1 MRCSACGE
9 ELTTPLGCASCGVL
23 HSVEEHPDPYELF
36 GIERDVQVDQKAL
49 RKKLMRFSRLVHPD
63 FFGDAEP
70 EVRELAERN
79 SSQLNAAFGLLSDD
93 YRRAEYLVESLGG
106 PTTKDVRD
114 MPQAF
119 LMEVMEWNETLEEA
133 RGESSHEALEDL
145 TKLHFSLQ
153 SERSHLIKAIEG
165 QLTPL
170 PEHSAD
176 VLGNVRRQLNAIRY
190 IDRALHEIEEL
201 RLERASE
208 DKACPTSN
216 STS

>member
-1 MRCSACGE
+1 MRCSVCDE
-9 ELTTPLGCASCGVL
+9 ELTTPLGCAKCGTL
-23 HSVEEHPDPYELF
+23 HPVAEHPDPFALF
-36 GIERDVQVDQKAL
+36 GLERRFQVDQKAL
-49 RKKLMRFSRLVHPD
+49 RKSLMRFSRLVHPD
-63 FFGDAEP
+63 FFGDASP
-70 EVRELAERN
+70 EIRALAERN

-93 YRRAEYLVESLGG
+93 YRRAEHLVETLGG
-106 PTTKDVRD
+106 PTSKKVRD

-133 RGESSHEALEDL
+133 RGEPSPEALRDL

-153 SERSHLIKAIEG
+153 SERGHLIAAIEG

-170 PEHSAD
+170 PEHSSE
-176 VLGNVRRQLNAIRY
+176 VLENVRRQLNAIRY